1 MRTLLIASLSLA
13 LFAPTGSAGQFDLPS
28 GFNLESAPGTGS
40 VFGTLLDGTVLK
52 STGSFGADSLLAVQP
67 DGSTLLF
74 ATGFGSLAGVAQSEV
89 SGEIVVGDS
98 FFMPSLWSLADLN
111 GDGDALDAGEM
122 VPYVV
127 QPPVLSN
134 GAAPLPFDLAFAPGT
149 DDLYMS
155 GSTPFGV
162 SPTLGVVTRSS
173 GGAVAVYGDSM
184 GFAGNMVFS
193 GGSLYISDLDA
204 STFVGRVLTLTDGNG
219 DDDALDMGEAIEFA
233 SGLTGAG
240 GLVQV
245 ADGSF
250 YLSGMSDT
258 VDFSGCVGRLLPD
271 LNNDGVSDGLEECVF
286 DGFVFAGGLTL
297 IEGAGGFTAGA
308 AGMGTLYVG
317 DFSFSG
323 DRTIRSAPLATTSV
337 TGDVGPNSL
346 VTVTVGGAPGA
357 GALFGISLDTNG
369 STLFGIGDLGFG
381 FNAPAALSPVFTVDG
396 AGVADI
402 DLLFRALPALV
413 GQPLVIQGFTIEGS
427 AVGIANPLDF
437 VFGS

>member
-13 LFAPTGSAGQFDLPS
+13 FLAPTGSAGQFDLPS
-28 GFNLESAPGTGS
+28 GFNLESVPSTSS
-40 VFGTLLDGTVLK
+40 VFGTLLDGTVLR
-52 STGSFGADSLLAVQP
+52 SSGSFGAENLLAVQP

-122 VPYVV
+122 IPYVT
-127 QPPVLSN
+127 QPPLLSN

-162 SPTLGVVTRSS
+162 SPTLGVITRTSA
-173 GGAVAVYGDSM
+173 GAVAVYADSM

-193 GGSLYISDLDA
+193 GSSLYISDLNA
-204 STFVGRVLTLTDGNG
+204 TTFVGRVLTLTDGNG
-219 DDDALDMGEAIEFA
+219 DDDALDMGEAVEFA

-240 GLVQV
+240 GLVQA

-271 LNNDGVSDGLEECVF
+271 LDNDGISDGLEECVF

-297 IEGAGGFTAGA
+297 IEGAGGFMPGA
-308 AGMGTLYVG
+308 AGTGSLYVG

-323 DRTIRSAPLATTSV
+323 DRTIRSAPLATTAV
-337 TGDVGPNSL
+337 AGDVGPNSL
-346 VTVTVGGAPGA
+346 VTVTVGGSPGA

-381 FNAPAALSPVFTVDG
+381 FNGPAVLSPVFTVDG
-396 AGVADI
+396 AGVSDI

-413 GQPLVIQGFTIEGS
+413 GQPLVIQGFTIEGPS
-427 AVGIANPLDF
+427 VGIANPLDF